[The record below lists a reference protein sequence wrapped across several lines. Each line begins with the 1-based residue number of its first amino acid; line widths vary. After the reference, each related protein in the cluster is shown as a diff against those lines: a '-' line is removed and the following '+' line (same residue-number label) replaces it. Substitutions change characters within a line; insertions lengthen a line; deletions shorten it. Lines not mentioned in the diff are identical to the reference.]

1 MGARDG
7 ATQGVLLHMIYDDNA
22 QIRILYNYSW
32 DPTLVPNSRDK
43 YTFFCHLD

>member
-32 DPTLVPNSRDK
+32 DPKLVPNSRDK
-43 YTFFCHLD
+43 YNFFCRLD

>member
-7 ATQGVLLHMIYDDNA
+7 ATQGVLLHMIYDDNT

-32 DPTLVPNSRDK
+32 DPILVPDSPYRDNL
-43 YTFFCHLD
+43 FCRLD